1 LVSAGELALLGGCGQ
16 LTILV
21 ERGPFAKYISVI
33 MFISTVWQ
41 CHVMYLS
48 CPSFTDVCAHIIA
61 HCITG
66 VLGELGELPAKTS
79 TSTQADLI
87 AKEIEN
93 GEILCLN

>member
-1 LVSAGELALLGGCGQ
+1 ML
-16 LTILV
+16 IL
-21 ERGPFAKYISVI
+21 
-33 MFISTVWQ
+33 Q
-41 CHVMYLS
+41 CSPYH
-48 CPSFTDVCAHIIA
+48 VCAHIIA

-93 GEILCLN
+93 GEILCLK